1 MKKNVGSL
9 LALYPTPVTVIGVMN
24 GEKPTWTLVA
34 HIGIIG
40 HDRVLVSLAAPHFI
54 NGRIKETGKLSINLV
69 DEAMLPETDFVGSVS
84 GAKADKSAVF
94 EFDLGN
100 AGAPIIRSSPLTM
113 ECTVQDVYNTPNFE
127 SFICAIDNTYVA
139 EEHLSEKGKVDYD
152 SLKPVL
158 FEFPTYQYLRTGDVI
173 CKCLSL
179 KGKKPEEK

>member
-94 EFDLGN
+94 EFDLGD

-139 EEHLSEKGKVDYD
+139 EEHLNEKGKVDYD

>member
-9 LALYPTPVTVIGVMN
+9 LALYPTPVTVIGAMN

-94 EFDLGN
+94 EFDLGD

-139 EEHLSEKGKVDYD
+139 EEHLNEKGKVDYD